1 MTIYKLSCKAEHYA
15 VIKMVFGHFYVTLE
29 DSVHVVASKE
39 SKVAHDIIVVT
50 FGDGVLDDLY
60 FCGLL
65 THSKFSPMHRCY
77 FYK

>member
-1 MTIYKLSCKAEHYA
+1 
-15 VIKMVFGHFYVTLE
+15 MVFGHFYVTLE

-39 SKVAHDIIVVT
+39 SKVAHDIIMETVVS

>member
-1 MTIYKLSCKAEHYA
+1 M
-15 VIKMVFGHFYVTLE
+15 TLE
-29 DSVHVVASKE
+29 DSVHVVASEE